1 MSRENAG
8 ANWNCNIENTW
19 ISVSQVID
27 SYSEGLKLDRLLA
40 KIEHTHRKLLYF
52 VNRHNAKSTKIGH
65 NFRKEKNGVIKKC
78 HQ

>member
-8 ANWNCNIENTW
+8 ANCNIENTC

-27 SYSEGLKLDRLLA
+27 SYSEGLKLVRLLD

-52 VNRHNAKSTKIGH
+52 VNRHNAKSSKSPKIKLSKK
-65 NFRKEKNGVIKKC
+65 NFYGEIT
-78 HQ
+78 